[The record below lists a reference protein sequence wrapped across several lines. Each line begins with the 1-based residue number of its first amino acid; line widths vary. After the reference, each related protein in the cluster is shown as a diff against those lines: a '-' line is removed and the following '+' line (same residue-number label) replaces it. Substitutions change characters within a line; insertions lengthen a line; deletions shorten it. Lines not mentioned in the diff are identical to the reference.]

1 MSVRFHE
8 LHRLDGRV
16 GVDDYRGHDRVV
28 AGLRE
33 ERLHH
38 AVKHDIPRQLHPG
51 VIEGHEVRRMRH
63 YTVD

>member
-1 MSVRFHE
+1 
-8 LHRLDGRV
+8 
-16 GVDDYRGHDRVV
+16 VV

-51 VIEGHEVRRMRH
+51 VIEGHEVRCATTPWTRRMPTISGWSRT
-63 YTVD
+63 YLVVLA